1 MAPTSLR
8 LPVELKERV
17 ENLAAEAGKSLHAY
31 LLETLESATDRAEKR
46 RQFVAAAMAS
56 RAEFK
61 RTGLGYRAE
70 DFSRYMAERAKG
82 KNPKRP
88 KLINWHK

>member
-8 LPVELKERV
+8 LPPELKERV
-17 ENLAAEAGKSLHAY
+17 ENLAAAEGKSLHAY
-31 LLETLESATDRAEKR
+31 LVETIESATDRAEKR

-56 RAEFK
+56 RAEFE

-70 DFSRYMAERAKG
+70 DFTRYMAERAKG